1 MLHTEVHTLISCL
14 FIVGEMMCSKICAT
28 HRDMFFSVPG
38 MPSDIKA
45 IAAGS
50 DRVLVSWKPPL
61 HANGIIT
68 KYTVYVRDIT
78 SGQVKDS

>member
-1 MLHTEVHTLISCL
+1 MALLFLICFCCCWVKGCVRKFVHNGDIY
-14 FIVGEMMCSKICAT
+14 
-28 HRDMFFSVPG
+28 FSVPG

-78 SGQVKDS
+78 SGQVIDS